1 MSGISPDWVE
11 ILEPRS
17 RERMY
22 VNLATGECGWDPP
35 LGAPVRQADGNQW
48 WELFD
53 PQSGRFYYY
62 NSVGRQTVWHRPQGG
77 DIVPLSQLQAMKRCS
92 EAKRAGGT
100 GERDREPGTG
110 RLGSTGSQGHRTPRP
125 EHYGAGSTD
134 SQGHRTPHPEYYG
147 VGSTDSQGH
156 RTPHPEHHE
165 PGSLGST
172 GSQRHRTPRPEHYGA
187 GSTDSQGHRIPH
199 PEHYGVGSTDS
210 QGHRT
215 PRPEHHEPG
224 SLGSTGSQRH
234 RTPLAEHYGAGSTD
248 SQGHRIPHPE
258 HYGAG
263 STDSQGHRT
272 PRPEHYGAGST
283 DSQGHRTPRPEHHE
297 PGSLGSTGSQRHRTP
312 RPEHYGAG
320 STDSQG
326 HRTPCPEHHEP
337 GRLGSTD
344 SQGHRTPHPEH
355 YGAGSTD
362 SQGHR
367 TPHPE
372 HYGAGS
378 LGSTDSQGHRTPHPE
393 HYGAGSLGSTDSQGH
408 RTPPPEHYGA
418 GSTDSQGHSTP
429 LPEHHEPGS
438 LGSTGSQGH
447 RTPRPEDS
455 KPVPRTPETP
465 SERETSDTVVDR
477 RPAQGDNSSDESKES
492 LRERSQRWQ
501 PSPGSKA
508 AMLVKVN
515 SVSRIQPGG
524 PSSPDLQL
532 RHHNTHNKS
541 NSHQAFT
548 LHPVSSKPPGAHSC
562 STQGYKTAPS
572 GKMAAD
578 ARQAHHLRKTGNG
591 SFCLVSSDPPQT
603 PGSHRSQPS
612 TPRSVS
618 PQYASTPHL
627 YDDPGKECP
636 IYDEPP
642 VDMEVEGAHLHNEPG
657 GLSRLTPTHSLQ
669 KPRLLQHPGSSHS
682 ESRHKRNPS
691 ASDYSPAGLECIKH
705 MVVVDPK
712 QGLLSTSPGP
722 TRTPSPTPRSDPL
735 LAQPQSQPRGQQ
747 REPGTLEK
755 KQTWRALEASVLRA
769 VEARHSRQSSQAS
782 QDFPTPPCPQT
793 TATYQ
798 DSGYSTGPSPSLRRK
813 SRRRLGAGGR
823 PGSVGSSGELC
834 ALNERL
840 MAEMRE
846 VVSRSNTMREMKAG
860 GLGAEISERGAV
872 PRTRSP
878 VDSLQWY
885 GGRCA
890 SREDVPS
897 ASRSLS
903 RAGNHGNPALPP
915 LEMPGRQKRT
925 YEKVDTLEKSI
936 TSQAGLSSPDTPGP
950 PSEVGTLELKAQL
963 DSRKKGMVDGRTGS
977 LGPHHQRS
985 VSHDNIE
992 GEGRGGIGGSYHQLS
1007 YATLRKPPPPDT
1019 SGMADWA
1026 SKHLNMHTQ
1035 GLFRRRVSIANML
1048 SWNRGSIKKPML
1060 VTSDRAVRKEACEM
1074 FKLVQAYMGDRPS
1087 RLDRRHAALLI
1098 VTKCWGMQG
1107 LRDELYVQLV
1117 RQTTGNTSPRS
1128 LAAGWELMAV
1138 SLAFFAPSPKFR
1150 CYLEGYIQ
1158 RHTDPSSDK
1167 KLAQF
1172 ILDQQDMKLKKNS
1185 KSRKK
1190 RKQNTDEEGL
1200 PISTYAKFC
1209 YRKLQKVAITGGKKG
1224 LRKPTLE
1231 EIDHSRRAIVTPS
1244 LFGSSLDEVM
1254 ERQSELFP
1262 DRKLPWVQVQLSQ
1275 YVLALGG
1282 AQTEGIFRVPGDID
1296 EVNALKLQVD
1306 QWRIPENLSDPNVPA
1321 SLMKL
1326 WYRELEEPLIPMA
1339 FYKQCVSNYDDP
1351 VAAITVVQCLPEL
1364 NRLVLCYFI
1373 HFLQVF
1379 AQPANVSVTKMD
1391 VNNLAMVMAPNC
1403 LRCQSDDPRI
1413 IFENTRKEMSFLRM
1427 LIVHLDT
1434 SFIEGVV

>member
-1 MSGISPDWVE
+1 MASKLFASSSLFSVLTAIFPVSVFSPDWVE

-17 RERMY
+17 QERMY
-22 VNLATGECGWDPP
+22 LNLATGECGWDPP
-35 LGAPVRQADGNQW
+35 MGIPVRQADGNQW

-62 NSVGRQTVWHRPQGG
+62 NSMGRRTVWHRPQGG
-77 DIVPLSQLQAMKRCS
+77 DIVPLSQLQAMKHCS
-92 EAKRAGGT
+92 EAKRAGES
-100 GERDREPGTG
+100 GERHHGAG
-110 RLGSTGSQGHRTPRP
+110 SLVSTGSQGRRTPLS
-125 EHYGAGSTD
+125 EHHGAGS
-134 SQGHRTPHPEYYG
+134 QGCRT
-147 VGSTDSQGH
+147 S
-156 RTPHPEHHE
+156 
-165 PGSLGST
+165 
-172 GSQRHRTPRPEHYGA
+172 
-187 GSTDSQGHRIPH
+187 
-199 PEHYGVGSTDS
+199 
-210 QGHRT
+210 
-215 PRPEHHEPG
+215 
-224 SLGSTGSQRH
+224 
-234 RTPLAEHYGAGSTD
+234 
-248 SQGHRIPHPE
+248 
-258 HYGAG
+258 
-263 STDSQGHRT
+263 
-272 PRPEHYGAGST
+272 
-283 DSQGHRTPRPEHHE
+283 
-297 PGSLGSTGSQRHRTP
+297 
-312 RPEHYGAG
+312 
-320 STDSQG
+320 
-326 HRTPCPEHHEP
+326 
-337 GRLGSTD
+337 
-344 SQGHRTPHPEH
+344 
-355 YGAGSTD
+355 
-362 SQGHR
+362 
-367 TPHPE
+367 
-372 HYGAGS
+372 
-378 LGSTDSQGHRTPHPE
+378 
-393 HYGAGSLGSTDSQGH
+393 
-408 RTPPPEHYGA
+408 
-418 GSTDSQGHSTP
+418 
-429 LPEHHEPGS
+429 LPEQES
-438 LGSTGSQGH
+438 SV
-447 RTPRPEDS
+447 S
-455 KPVPRTPETP
+455 KTPETP
-465 SERETSDTVVDR
+465 SETTDMRT
-477 RPAQGDNSSDESKES
+477 AQGDSSSDGSKAS
-492 LRERSQRWQ
+492 LKELSQRWQ

-508 AMLVKVN
+508 AMLVNVN

-524 PSSPDLQL
+524 PSSPALQL
-532 RHHNTHNKS
+532 CHHNTHTKPSGN
-541 NSHQAFT
+541 QAFT
-548 LHPVSSKPPGAHSC
+548 LLPISSKPPWAHAC
-562 STQGYKTAPS
+562 SAQGYKTAPS

-578 ARQAHHLRKTGNG
+578 AYHLRKTGNG
-591 SFCLVSSDPPQT
+591 SFYLVSSDPPQT
-603 PGSHRSQPS
+603 PGNLRSQPS

-618 PQYASTPHL
+618 PQYASTLPI
-627 YDDPGKECP
+627 YDDTGSQCP

-642 VDMEVEGAHLHNEPG
+642 ADMEVEGANLHNGPG

-669 KPRLLQHPGSSHS
+669 KLRLLQHPGSSHS
-682 ESRHKRNPS
+682 ISRHKRNPS
-691 ASDYSPAGLECIKH
+691 ASDYSPAGLEGIKH
-705 MVVVDPK
+705 MVNVDPK
-712 QGLLSTSPGP
+712 QALLSTSPGP
-722 TRTPSPTPRSDPL
+722 TRTPTPRLDPL
-735 LAQPQSQPRGQQ
+735 LAQPQ
-747 REPGTLEK
+747 REPGTPVMPGILEK
-755 KQTWRALEASVLRA
+755 KQMWRALEASVLRA
-769 VEARHSRQSSQAS
+769 VEACHSRQSSQAS
-782 QDFPTPPCPQT
+782 QDFPTPPGPQT
-793 TATYQ
+793 TSTYQ

-813 SRRRLGAGGR
+813 SRRRVGAGGR
-823 PGSVGSSGELC
+823 PGSVGSSGDLC
-834 ALNERL
+834 ALNDRL

-860 GLGAEISERGAV
+860 GLGV
-872 PRTRSP
+872 
-878 VDSLQWY
+878 
-885 GGRCA
+885 
-890 SREDVPS
+890 REDVPS
-897 ASRSLS
+897 ASRLLS
-903 RAGNHGNPALPP
+903 RVGNHSNPALAP

-936 TSQAGLSSPDTPGP
+936 TSQASLSSPDTPGP
-950 PSEVGTLELKAQL
+950 PSQAGTLELKAQL
-963 DSRKKGMVDGRTGS
+963 DSRKKDMVDGRTGS
-977 LGPHHQRS
+977 LGPHHHRS
-985 VSHDNIE
+985 VSHDNRDG
-992 GEGRGGIGGSYHQLS
+992 GEIGGSFHQLS
-1007 YATLRKPPPPDT
+1007 YTTLRQPPPDN

-1087 RLDRRHAALLI
+1087 RLDRRHTALLI
-1098 VTKCWGMQG
+1098 ITKCWGMQG

-1158 RHTDPSSDK
+1158 RHTEPSSDK
-1167 KLAQF
+1167 QQVTQF

-1231 EIDHSRRAIVTPS
+1231 EIDHSRLAIVTPS

-1427 LIVHLDT
+1427 LIIHLDT

>member
-1 MSGISPDWVE
+1 MSAISPDWVE

-17 RERMY
+17 QERMY
-22 VNLATGECGWDPP
+22 VNLATGECGWNPP
-35 LGAPVRQADGNQW
+35 LGTPVRQADGNQW

-62 NSVGRQTVWHRPQGG
+62 NSVGRRTVWHRPPGV

-100 GERDREPGTG
+100 EEGHHEARSP
-110 RLGSTGSQGHRTPRP
+110 GSTGS
-125 EHYGAGSTD
+125 
-134 SQGHRTPHPEYYG
+134 
-147 VGSTDSQGH
+147 
-156 RTPHPEHHE
+156 
-165 PGSLGST
+165 PG
-172 GSQRHRTPRPEHYGA
+172 Q
-187 GSTDSQGHRIPH
+187 
-199 PEHYGVGSTDS
+199 
-210 QGHRT
+210 
-215 PRPEHHEPG
+215 
-224 SLGSTGSQRH
+224 
-234 RTPLAEHYGAGSTD
+234 RTPL
-248 SQGHRIPHPE
+248 PE
-258 HYGAG
+258 SH
-263 STDSQGHRT
+263 
-272 PRPEHYGAGST
+272 
-283 DSQGHRTPRPEHHE
+283 
-297 PGSLGSTGSQRHRTP
+297 
-312 RPEHYGAG
+312 
-320 STDSQG
+320 
-326 HRTPCPEHHEP
+326 
-337 GRLGSTD
+337 
-344 SQGHRTPHPEH
+344 
-355 YGAGSTD
+355 
-362 SQGHR
+362 
-367 TPHPE
+367 
-372 HYGAGS
+372 GAGS
-378 LGSTDSQGHRTPHPE
+378 LGIKGSHR
-393 HYGAGSLGSTDSQGH
+393 Q
-408 RTPPPEHYGA
+408 RN
-418 GSTDSQGHSTP
+418 P
-429 LPEHHEPGS
+429 LPEQK
-438 LGSTGSQGH
+438 T
-447 RTPRPEDS
+447 
-455 KPVPRTPETP
+455 PVPKTAEAP
-465 SERETSDTVVDR
+465 SERETTETEVDS
-477 RPAQGDNSSDESKES
+477 RPAQRDHNSPRDP
-492 LRERSQRWQ
+492 QPWQ
-501 PSPGSKA
+501 PPPGSKA

-515 SVSRIQPGG
+515 SVSAIQPSG
-524 PSSPDLQL
+524 SASPAPQL
-532 RHHNTHNKS
+532 RHQNQHAKPGD
-541 NSHQAFT
+541 HQAFT
-548 LHPVSSKPPGAHSC
+548 LVPVSSKPPGTHAC
-562 STQGYKTAPS
+562 YAQGYKTTPP
-572 GKMAAD
+572 GKMSAD
-578 ARQAHHLRKTGNG
+578 ARHAHHLKKTLNGN
-591 SFCLVSSDPPQT
+591 LVAVPLDRPLT
-603 PGSHRSQPS
+603 PGGYRSQPG
-612 TPRSVS
+612 TPRPGS
-618 PQYASTPHL
+618 PRHASAVPL
-627 YDDPGKECP
+627 YDHPGTECP

-642 VDMEVEGAHLHNEPG
+642 VDMEVEGAHLHNG
-657 GLSRLTPTHSLQ
+657 ALLSRLTPTHSLR
-669 KPRLLQHPGSSHS
+669 KPPLLQQPGPSQSGS
-682 ESRHKRNPS
+682 GHKRNPS

-705 MVVVDPK
+705 MINVDPK

-722 TRTPSPTPRSDPL
+722 TRSPSPTARPDPFS
-735 LAQPQSQPRGQQ
+735 PQSQGQQ
-747 REPGTLEK
+747 REPRSPVMPGTLEK

-769 VEARHSRQSSQAS
+769 VEARHSRQGSQAS
-782 QDFPTPPCPQT
+782 QDFPTPTGSQVAP
-793 TATYQ
+793 AYQ

-813 SRRRLGAGGR
+813 SRRRAGAGGR

-860 GLGAEISERGAV
+860 GPGAETGERGAV

-878 VDSLQWY
+878 VDPLRWY
-885 GGRCA
+885 EGGRCA

-897 ASRSLS
+897 VSRSLS
-903 RAGNHGNPALPP
+903 RVGNHGNPALAS

-925 YEKVDTLEKSI
+925 YEKVDTLEMSI
-936 TSQAGLSSPDTPGP
+936 NSQTGHSSQDTPRP
-950 PSEVGTLELKAQL
+950 PSEAGSLELKAQL
-963 DSRKKGMVDGRTGS
+963 DTRKKGMVDGRTAS

-985 VSHDNIE
+985 VSHDNRDHVE
-992 GEGRGGIGGSYHQLS
+992 GGVGARGGIGGSYHQLS
-1007 YATLRKPPPPDT
+1007 YATLRQPPPPDT

-1087 RLDRRHAALLI
+1087 RLDRRHAALLV

-1158 RHTDPSSDK
+1158 RHTEPSSDK
-1167 KLAQF
+1167 KLTQF
-1172 ILDQQDMKLKKNS
+1172 ILEQQDMKLKKNS

-1209 YRKLQKVAITGGKKG
+1209 YRKLQKVSITGGKKG

-1351 VAAITVVQCLPEL
+1351 VAAIAVVQCLPEL

-1403 LRCQSDDPRI
+1403 LRCQSDDPRV